1 MFIQQRIFYLK
12 ISGYIILFIAL
23 LTLIGWQFNITA
35 FKSFSNEMTAM
46 NPLTAVTFIVSGYWL
61 IINQNNKWDS
71 KISSVIPGLIILLVG
86 ISHAL
91 AHLFLWEWLRFD
103 HYIFKSKVELSI
115 INAHMAPITAIL
127 FILTGLSI
135 LTSFSKENWILK
147 TRSILS
153 IIIFL
158 LAYASILGYL
168 YGRNSA
174 YRVEGVSTIAL
185 STAILF
191 LFLSIGLFLSNIQ
204 TGLPQLFTSMLEGSS
219 LFRRVTIFMLIFPPL
234 LGYLRILGE
243 DKNLFNHEYGSELFT
258 IIFTIVIFILIYYYA
273 HLLNKKQKV
282 SLALEKKLIASERKF
297 RELVASLKE
306 GVGSID
312 FEGRLIYCN
321 PSYCNILGYSE
332 KELIGNVVVDMIIPI
347 ERRQEFYEKLEK
359 RKKGISE
366 NYQTEIIRKDGEK
379 IVIDI
384 KSNSLMDDQGSR
396 VAYVVS
402 INDITEEIRQLEDI
416 KAFSSSAAH
425 DLNSPINKIMTVVD
439 LVDPASLNEEN
450 KEFLAMVKSTVL
462 NMKVLTQ
469 DLLTFSRLG
478 KQPLE
483 KATVELQTLVA
494 EVIKQQQPMDFKGSV
509 QLFNLPNAYGN
520 EAALKQLFNNLI
532 SNAFKYSSKKENPT
546 IEIGSYQK
554 EHQIFYYV
562 KDNGV
567 GLNQEQMKTLF
578 TPFKRYH
585 SKFEGNGLGLAIV
598 KRIIDKHGGTIYAE
612 SDTDKGLTFHFTL
625 SHN

>member
-1 MFIQQRIFYLK
+1 MFINKRFLYLRIL
-12 ISGYIILFIAL
+12 GYSL
-23 LTLIGWQFNITA
+23 LLLASLVLLGWQFNITV
-35 FKSFSNEMTAM
+35 FKSFTEEMTAM
-46 NPLTAVTFIVSGYWL
+46 NPVTAISFMITGFWL
-61 IINQNNKWDS
+61 IRIKQNKNHSGIMAVSAGW
-71 KISSVIPGLIILLVG
+71 IVLLVG
-86 ISHAL
+86 LMHSLAYAL
-91 AHLFLWEWLRFD
+91 NLESLRFD
-103 HYIFKSKVELSI
+103 HFLFREQVESSK
-115 INAHMAPITAIL
+115 INSHIAPITAFL
-127 FILTGLSI
+127 FLLSGCAMITIHTNHTWLLKLRGHFSI
-135 LTSFSKENWILK
+135 L
-147 TRSILS
+147 
-153 IIIFL
+153 IFT

-174 YRVEGVSTIAL
+174 YRVEGISTIAL

-191 LFLSIGLFLSNIQ
+191 LLFSIGLFLSNIKA
-204 TGLPQLFTSMLEGSS
+204 GVSKLFTSILDGSS
-219 LFRRVTIFMLIFPPL
+219 LFRRMTLFLLVFPPL
-234 LGYLRILGE
+234 LGYLRIIGE
-243 DKNLFNHEYGSELFT
+243 EKGYYDSEYGVELHT
-258 IIFTIVIFILIYYYA
+258 MIFTFVIYFIIYNYA
-273 HLLNKKQKV
+273 HLLNNKQKA
-282 SLALEKKLIASERKF
+282 SFALEKKLSASEKKF

-439 LVDPASLNEEN
+439 LIDPASLNEEN

-520 EAALKQLFNNLI
+520 EAAIKQLFNNLI
-532 SNAFKYSSKKENPT
+532 SNAFKYSSKKENPS

>member
-282 SLALEKKLIASERKF
+282 SLALEIKLSASEKKF

>member
-1 MFIQQRIFYLK
+1 MFIQQRIFYLR

-191 LFLSIGLFLSNIQ
+191 LFLSIGLFSSNIQ

-312 FEGRLIYCN
+312 YEGKLLYCN
-321 PSYCNILGYSE
+321 PSYCEILGYTE
-332 KELIGNVVVDMIIPI
+332 EELIGNVVVDMIIPI

-396 VAYVVS
+396 VSYVVS

-494 EVIKQQQPMDFKGSV
+494 EVIKQQQPLEFKGTV
-509 QLFNLPNAYGN
+509 QLLNLPNAYGN
-520 EAALKQLFNNLI
+520 EAAIKQLFNNLI

>member
-1 MFIQQRIFYLK
+1 MFIQQRIFYLR

-115 INAHMAPITAIL
+115 INVHMAPITAIL

>member
-282 SLALEKKLIASERKF
+282 SLALEKKLSASEKKF

>member
-12 ISGYIILFIAL
+12 ISGSIILFIAL

-115 INAHMAPITAIL
+115 INSHMAPITAIL

-258 IIFTIVIFILIYYYA
+258 IIFTIVIFILIYNYA

-312 FEGRLIYCN
+312 YEGKLLYCN
-321 PSYCNILGYSE
+321 PSYCKILGYTE
-332 KELIGNVVVDMIIPI
+332 EELIGNVVVDMIIPI

-439 LVDPASLNEEN
+439 LIDPASLNEEN

-520 EAALKQLFNNLI
+520 
-532 SNAFKYSSKKENPT
+532 
-546 IEIGSYQK
+546 
-554 EHQIFYYV
+554 
-562 KDNGV
+562 
-567 GLNQEQMKTLF
+567 
-578 TPFKRYH
+578 
-585 SKFEGNGLGLAIV
+585 
-598 KRIIDKHGGTIYAE
+598 
-612 SDTDKGLTFHFTL
+612 
-625 SHN
+625 